1 MFNTQGISEAFVA
14 ADANSKKS
22 DAVARDRAR
31 VEADMKRRRQEWSA
45 ELLHLW
51 QEFQRGE
58 DWQALVQSLE
68 TMGCQK
74 LNLRWTLEF
83 HLKETEKPFVVVY
96 ISGGYSSSRSVTE
109 HSPEGYF
116 SSLANQGISPQEAF
130 DLLLREFNQAFEKI
144 KHEFRYKHDSAYQEE
159 CDQREA
165 DKRQVDTLKGIAV
178 GLVIVFWIV
187 FGGYLFWR

>member
-1 MFNTQGISEAFVA
+1 MFNTQGISEALVA
-14 ADANSKKS
+14 AGANSKKS

-144 KHEFRYKHDSAYQEE
+144 KHEFRYKHDKDYREE
-159 CDQREA
+159 CQLREA
-165 DKRQVDTLKGIAV
+165 NERQVASLKAWGIF
-178 GLVIVFWIV
+178 LVLLFMAAL
-187 FGGYLFWR
+187 GYSYW